1 MLFPQWLSATGIG
14 PGRSRGVINS
24 PRFFSALEELEV
36 CISPHHAVT
45 GTRDVRRYLRQIPK
59 TDSMEYSSRVPIQRM
74 LRDNRLLQPVQI
86 ESINNAQRRR
96 SEISCFIVGGLSNF
110 KEMSL

>member
-1 MLFPQWLSATGIG
+1 
-14 PGRSRGVINS
+14 
-24 PRFFSALEELEV
+24 
-36 CISPHHAVT
+36 
-45 GTRDVRRYLRQIPK
+45 
-59 TDSMEYSSRVPIQRM
+59 MEYSSRIPIQRM